1 LASSQDC
8 QKIARVA
15 NSRKDIH
22 TVSLRSCQ
30 EKFFAFNAEP
40 TLLGSLNHTSTHTG
54 YGTLGFNHDA
64 CLPVN
69 LFTPNRLILMIFNPM
84 PPAIG
89 DLKRVTGAD

>member
-15 NSRKDIH
+15 YSRKDIH

-30 EKFFAFNAEP
+30 EKFFAFNGEP
-40 TLLGSLNHTSTHTG
+40 ALLGSLNHTFVHTG

-69 LFTPNRLILMIFNPM
+69 VFTPNRLILTIFNEVPS
-84 PPAIG
+84 PS
-89 DLKRVTGAD
+89 GAPILNR